1 MPKTPVN
8 SIVIPYRFVEVS
20 QGWYS
25 GIDDML
31 YAVSSTGNLTT
42 GTIRPRGCDSDEKWY
57 FTIWCDLA
65 TDVGIAAN
73 AASKG
78 YNGPSDAAD
87 FEVLSEFEAWAD
99 CIVERLL
106 DEYGLEDW
114 DQYDG

>member
-1 MPKTPVN
+1 MTKTPVN
-8 SIVIPYRFVEVS
+8 SIVIPARFVRACE
-20 QGWYS
+20 GWYG
-25 GIDDML
+25 GIDCKL
-31 YAVSSTGNLTT
+31 YAVCSTGNLLT
-42 GTIRPRGCDSDEKWY
+42 GTTRPACCDSDEKWY

-65 TDVGIAAN
+65 TDAGIAAN

-87 FEVLSEFEAWAD
+87 YKVLSEFEAWAD

-114 DQYDG
+114 DQCDG